1 MNKGIIIKLILI
13 LVLVA
18 VLVIIDLPSG
28 FSKIGIKKEPKLKKG
43 LDLVGGTHLSYEADM
58 NGIADKDRDAAISSL
73 KDNIERRINALGVA
87 EPQIQSRKIQGKYGL
102 LIELPGI
109 KDINKAIDIIGKT
122 AQLKFKESGG
132 AVSTKAG
139 KYTAEDLK
147 KIQAQQ
153 GQQWRDTKLTGR
165 YLKKADVQFDQQG
178 NPEIAI
184 EFNSEGAK
192 IFAQLTKDN
201 LQKRIAIFLDNEL
214 ISAPTVQSEINDGK
228 AVITGKFSVAEA
240 KDLALQLN
248 AGALPVPI
256 KIVEQRNI
264 GATLGEDS
272 VKKGLV
278 AGAIGLVLV
287 ALFMILYYK
296 LSGFLAILALLIYAL
311 IVLGIFKLS
320 SLTPWAMTLTLPG
333 LAGFILSIGMAV
345 DANIL
350 IFERTKEE
358 IAAGKTLLTAIEV
371 GFNRA
376 WSSIRDSNISTLITC
391 LILFWLGIG
400 SIKGFALT
408 LAIGTLAS
416 MLTAITITRT
426 FLLTVS
432 IGKIK
437 EKINWF
443 I

>member
-1 MNKGIIIKLILI
+1 
-13 LVLVA
+13 VA

-201 LQKRIAIFLDNEL
+201 LQKPIAIFLDNEL